1 MLSQLLAAIAFS
13 IMLAG
18 MIILALQLLTLQFPT
33 LNRCTCWLQDKNIHA
48 LLQKLGILGKGAGHT
63 NKHPQSTLNGHAVSR
78 FTVQM
83 LLMSVFFMAIMTV
96 AVFVEK
102 LLLKVTHLCEPGME
116 CFLTDNHFAEYKTS
130 SSHSYTL
137 TNCSDIS
144 VDTHVTCYMFQFDL
158 FTALA
163 VAGGLITISKATIN
177 ILNLVLSQVVQRSF
191 SCYCCCVLPL
201 IILLGST
208 FMALIAVMA
217 YTPSVQ
223 RVIRINDSLL
233 VIIQCAAFFNG
244 IVSVAIGMVFLREP
258 KTLKE
263 HKGRQ
268 LVDSHA
274 YSYNGQEDI

>member
-1 MLSQLLAAIAFS
+1 MNLSPYMLCQLLAAIAFS

-18 MIILALQLLTLQFPT
+18 MIVLTLQLLTLRFPN

-48 LLQKLGILGKGAGHT
+48 LLQKLGILEKGADHT
-63 NKHPQSTLNGHAVSR
+63 NKHPQSTLNGHMVSR
-78 FTVQM
+78 FTVRM
-83 LLMSVFFMAIMTV
+83 LLTSVFFMAIMTV
-96 AVFVEK
+96 GVFVEK

-116 CFLTDNHFAEYKTS
+116 CFLTENHFAD
-130 SSHSYTL
+130 SYTL

-144 VDTHVTCYMFQFDL
+144 VDTRVTCYKFQFDL

-163 VAGGLITISKATIN
+163 AAGGLIIISKATIN
-177 ILNLVLSQVVQRSF
+177 ILTLVLSQVVQRSF

>member
-1 MLSQLLAAIAFS
+1 MSLSPYMLSQVLAAIAFS

-18 MIILALQLLTLQFPT
+18 MIALTLQLLTLRFPN

-48 LLQKLGILGKGAGHT
+48 LLQKLGILEKGTGHT
-63 NKHPQSTLNGHAVSR
+63 NKYSQSTLNGHVVSR
-78 FTVQM
+78 FTVRM
-83 LLMSVFFMAIMTV
+83 LLTSVFFMATMTV
-96 AVFVEK
+96 GVFVEK
-102 LLLKVTHLCEPGME
+102 LLLKVTHLCEPEME
-116 CFLTDNHFAEYKTS
+116 CFLTENHFAD
-130 SSHSYTL
+130 SYTL

-144 VDTHVTCYMFQFDL
+144 VDTRVTCYKFQFDL

-163 VAGGLITISKATIN
+163 AAGGLIIISKATIN
-177 ILNLVLSQVVQRSF
+177 ILNLVLSQVIQRSF

-223 RVIRINDSLL
+223 RVIAINGSLL

-258 KTLKE
+258 KPLKE

-268 LVDSHA
+268 LLDPHA
-274 YSYNGQEDI
+274 YSFDGQEES

>member
-1 MLSQLLAAIAFS
+1 MNLSPYMLSQLLAAIAFS

-18 MIILALQLLTLQFPT
+18 MIVLTLQLLTLRFPT

-78 FTVQM
+78 FTVRM
-83 LLMSVFFMAIMTV
+83 LLTSVFFMAIMTV
-96 AVFVEK
+96 GVFVEK

-116 CFLTDNHFAEYKTS
+116 CFLTENHFAD
-130 SSHSYTL
+130 SYTP

-144 VDTHVTCYMFQFDL
+144 VDTRVTCYKFQFDL

-163 VAGGLITISKATIN
+163 AAGGLIIISKATIN
-177 ILNLVLSQVVQRSF
+177 ILTLVLSQVVQRSF